1 MSESPTTAA
10 PVCYR
15 HPSRET
21 WVRCTRCER
30 PICPDCMREASV
42 GHQCPEC
49 VADGRRT
56 QRPARTAFGGGRAG
70 QLGYVTKTLIAINVI
85 MMVASI
91 ISARGGD
98 AAFGG
103 GWGGLLGG
111 DTPLTNWGSVLGY
124 ALYGAPPELHGI
136 AAGEYYRLFTA
147 MFLHFGILHVA
158 LNMWALWILGR
169 SLEAALGPLRFAVL
183 YVLAGLGGNVLAYL
197 LASPGVTTAGASTAI
212 FGLFAAIFIVMRRLG
227 RDTSS
232 IIPILVINLVFTFT
246 VPGISWQGHIGG
258 MIIGGVVAA
267 IMAYAPRPNRNV
279 VQAVG
284 CAVVLVALI
293 GLTLLRTASL
303 TG

>member
-49 VADGRRT
+49 VAEGRRT

-70 QLGYVTKTLIAINVI
+70 QLGYVTRTLIALNVI

-111 DTPLTNWGSVLGY
+111 ETPLTDWGSVLGY
-124 ALYGAPPELHGI
+124 AVYGQPPEVHGI

-147 MFLHFGILHVA
+147 TFLHFGILHLA

-169 SLEAALGPLRFAVL
+169 NLESALGPLRFAVL
-183 YVLAGLGGNVLAYL
+183 YLLAGLGGNVLAYL
-197 LASPGVTTAGASTAI
+197 LASPRVTTAGASTAI

-227 RDTSS
+227 RDTSA

-258 MIIGGVVAA
+258 MIIGGAVAV
-267 IMAYAPRPNRNV
+267 IMAYAPRANRNV

-293 GLTLLRTASL
+293 GLTLMRTAAL